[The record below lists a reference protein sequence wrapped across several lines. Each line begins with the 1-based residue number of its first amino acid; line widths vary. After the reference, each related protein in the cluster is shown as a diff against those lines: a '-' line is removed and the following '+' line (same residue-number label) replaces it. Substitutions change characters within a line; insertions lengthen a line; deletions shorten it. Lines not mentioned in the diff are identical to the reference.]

1 MSPNASSNDSGRVK
15 AGGPAERGGRGGLR
29 LAAPSDG
36 VMHEL
41 TLDFLAASGMRVRRP
56 SARGYTGEI
65 AAVPGVEVVFQ
76 RNADI
81 TARVEDGDADMGL
94 VGFDNYAERRVEGGD
109 AMVVIEA
116 LGYGRCELV
125 VAVPDAWVDVETM
138 ADLADVAVEFQESG
152 RELRVAT
159 KYPSLTRRFLH
170 RRDVNYFTL
179 EELSG
184 AVEPAP
190 SIGYADFIVDLTASG
205 RTLSENRLKRVADG
219 VALESEGALIAN
231 RRSLRENP
239 ARLETARE
247 IIERIEASRA
257 AQEYLRVTAN
267 VAGETEAEVAEK
279 ALGSRE
285 ARGLSG
291 PTVSRVYSPERRSV
305 YSVTALIAKS
315 DLMAAVDHLRGIG
328 GSSVS
333 VSGPEYLF
341 REESSAYRR
350 LLGELGL
357 A

>member
-1 MSPNASSNDSGRVK
+1 MSPNASSNAGEPAGR
-15 AGGPAERGGRGGLR
+15 ARLR

-41 TLDFLAASGMRVRRP
+41 TLDFLSASGMRVRRP

-94 VGFDNYAERRVEGGD
+94 VGFDNYAERRIEGGGSV
-109 AMVVIEA
+109 VVIEA

-125 VAVPDAWVDVETM
+125 VAVPDAWVDVDAM
-138 ADLADVAVEFQESG
+138 ADLADIAVEFQETG

-170 RRDVNYFTL
+170 RHDVNYFTL
-179 EELSG
+179 EVLSG

-231 RRSLRENP
+231 RRSLRESP
-239 ARLETARE
+239 ERLETARE

-291 PTVSRVYSPERRSV
+291 PTVSRVYSPEGRSV
-305 YSVTALIAKS
+305 YSVTALIVKN
-315 DLMAAVDHLRGIG
+315 DLTAAVDHLRSIG
-328 GSSVS
+328 GASVS

-341 REESSAYRR
+341 RERSSAYRR
-350 LLGELGL
+350 LLAELGL
-357 A
+357 T

>member
-1 MSPNASSNDSGRVK
+1 MDARLNGLSNPG
-15 AGGPAERGGRGGLR
+15 ERGRLR
-29 LAAPSDG
+29 IAAPSDG

-41 TLDFLAASGMRVRRP
+41 TLDFLGGSGMRVRRP

-65 AAVPGVEVVFQ
+65 AAVPGAEVVFQ

-81 TARVEDGDADMGL
+81 TARVEDGDADLGL

-109 AMVVIEA
+109 AVVVIEA

-125 VAVPDAWVDVETM
+125 VAVPDAWIDVDAM

-170 RRDVNYFTL
+170 RHDVNYFTL
-179 EELSG
+179 ETLSG

-190 SIGYADFIVDLTASG
+190 AIGYADFIVDLTASG

-231 RRSLRENP
+231 RRSLRERP
-239 ARLETARE
+239 ERLETARE
-247 IIERIEASRA
+247 FIERIEASRA
-257 AQEYLRVTAN
+257 AQQHLRVTAN
-267 VAGETEAEVAEK
+267 VAGESEEEVARK
-279 ALGSRE
+279 ALDSPE
-285 ARGLSG
+285 AQGMSG
-291 PTVSRVYSPERRSV
+291 PTVSRVYSPDGRSV
-305 YSVTALIAKS
+305 YSVTALIAKR
-315 DLMAAVDHLRGIG
+315 DLTAAVDHLRSIG

-333 VSGPEYLF
+333 VSAPEHLF
-341 REESSAYRR
+341 REESPAYRR
-350 LLGELGL
+350 LLAALGP